1 MADLFGFPNAEI
13 QFRSDGSVDGSS
25 NGGVAAARAL
35 AADPTVTDLLVLTH
49 GWNNDIA
56 GARELFAQLAR
67 SLRGVTDDG
76 HGLPPGRALGILGVI
91 WPSRQFALPDQMAG
105 LAAAV
110 GPSVTPQDLLDA
122 LDGLRAVFPT
132 EAPRLDMAAA
142 LVPHLTDKAS
152 ARRAFVELVR
162 GLLTPDG
169 GDPAEGP
176 PALFTL
182 PGDVVLDRLAVP
194 APVGVPDGVGHAAAV
209 GGLLGG
215 ILGAGLNL
223 LNYTTFYAM
232 KERSA
237 VVGTAGLAPLLTAIA
252 RPGLRLHL
260 AGHSFGARLVSA
272 AVKALPAGSAVAS
285 VALLQ
290 GAFSHFGFSADWD
303 PVAPGPQAG
312 FFRSDVAEP
321 KVAGPVLVTHTA
333 NDVAVGIAYAV
344 ASRLANQVAA
354 GIGGPDDRYGG
365 IGRNGA
371 QRTDEAVPGT
381 LLAVG
386 GAYPWRPHRPHNLLA
401 DAFVAN
407 HSDVKGP
414 EVAYAVLSAAAAT

>member
-1 MADLFGFPNAEI
+1 MADLSGFPSAEI
-13 QFRSDGSVDGSS
+13 QFRADGSVDGSDS
-25 NGGVAAARAL
+25 AARAL
-35 AADPTVTDLLVLTH
+35 AVDPTVTDLLVLTH
-49 GWNNDIA
+49 GWNNDVA
-56 GARELFAQLAR
+56 GARDLFTQLAR
-67 SLRGVTDDG
+67 SLRAVTDDG
-76 HGLPPGRALGILGVI
+76 HGLAPGRKLGILGVI
-91 WPSRQFALPDQMAG
+91 WPSRQFALPEQMAG
-105 LAAAV
+105 VAAAA
-110 GPSVTPQDLLDA
+110 GSPITQQDLLDA
-122 LDGLRAVFPT
+122 IDGLRAVFPDEQAT
-132 EAPRLDMAAA
+132 LDKAAA

-162 GLLTPDG
+162 GLLAPDP

-176 PALFTL
+176 AALFTL

-194 APVGVPDGVGHAAAV
+194 APIGPPGGVGHAAAV

-223 LNYTTFYAM
+223 LNYATFYAM

-237 VVGTAGLAPLLTAIA
+237 IVGVAGLAPLLTAIA

-272 AVKALPAGSAVAS
+272 AVKALPAGVAVAS

-290 GAFSHFGFSADWD
+290 GAFSHFGFAADWD
-303 PVAPGPQAG
+303 PDAPGAQPG
-312 FFRSDVAEP
+312 FFRSDLAEP
-321 KVAGPVLVTHTA
+321 RVTGPVLVTHTA
-333 NDVAVGIAYAV
+333 NDLAVGIAYAV

-371 QRTDEAVPGT
+371 QRTAEAVPGT

-386 GAYPWRPHRPHNLLA
+386 GAYAWQPRRPHNLLA

-407 HSDVKGP
+407 HSDVKGR
-414 EVAYAVLSAAAAT
+414 EVAYAVLSAAATT

>member
-1 MADLFGFPNAEI
+1 MADLFGFPSAEI
-13 QFRSDGSVDGSS
+13 QFLADGSVDGST
-25 NGGVAAARAL
+25 NGGAAAGRAL

-49 GWNNDIA
+49 GWNNDVA
-56 GARELFAQLAR
+56 GARDLFTQLAR
-67 SLRGVTDDG
+67 SLRAVTDDG
-76 HGLPPGRALGILGVI
+76 HGLAPGRRLGILGVI
-91 WPSRQFALPDQMAG
+91 WPSRQFALPEQMAG
-105 LAAAV
+105 VAAAA
-110 GPSVTPQDLLDA
+110 GSPITAQDLLDA
-122 LDGLRAVFPT
+122 IDGLRAVFPDEQAT
-132 EAPRLDMAAA
+132 LDMAAA

-162 GLLTPDG
+162 GLLAPDA

-176 PALFTL
+176 AALFTL

-194 APVGVPDGVGHAAAV
+194 APIGVPGGVGHAAAV

-223 LNYTTFYAM
+223 LNYATFYAM

-237 VVGTAGLAPLLTAIA
+237 VVGVAGLAPLLIAIA

-272 AVKALPAGSAVAS
+272 AVKALPAGVAVSS

-290 GAFSHFGFSADWD
+290 GAFSHFGFAADWD
-303 PVAPGPQAG
+303 PDTPGAQPG
-312 FFRSDVAEP
+312 FFRPDLAEP
-321 KVAGPVLVTHTA
+321 KVTGPVLVTHTA

-371 QRTDEAVPGT
+371 QRTAEAVPGT

-386 GAYPWRPHRPHNLLA
+386 GAYPWQPRRPHNLLA

-414 EVAYAVLSAAAAT
+414 EVAYAVLSAAATT